1 MAGHTSTRTKSPGRI
16 RVWAGAGLVLLAAS
30 LLLASGCGKK
40 EEQGAPE
47 KTVNVKVW
55 TVEKKSVR
63 PFIETIGSLT
73 ASEEVSVSSEVDGL
87 LKGVPVDEGTP
98 VSRGMVLARV
108 DSTDYRL
115 VEDNAEAALKQAE
128 AALANIRAEFG
139 RKEAL
144 FNEELVTRQQ
154 FDDVTLRRT
163 VAERDLDRARVV
175 LSLAKEK
182 LGKTSVLSPLQ
193 GMVKEKRVSAGDFA
207 RAGMPLMTI
216 VRVDPLKLSFTIAE
230 KDVSQLK
237 AGQDVTFSVDPYP
250 GREFPGR
257 VSLVYPSLDER
268 TRSLRAEALV
278 PNGSFEL
285 KPGFFARV
293 KIFTGPSR
301 EAVVVPATSILYEGT
316 RVRAFLQEGNAARE
330 RPLKLGAK
338 YGELVEVRE
347 GLTGGEKLIVVGQ
360 NNLVGGVK
368 VHAVQ

>member
-1 MAGHTSTRTKSPGRI
+1 MAGHTSARTGRFG
-16 RVWAGAGLVLLAAS
+16 RSGARAKTALVLLAVS
-30 LLLASGCGKK
+30 LLLVSGCGKK
-40 EEQGAPE
+40 EAQGAPE

-55 TVEKKSVR
+55 TVEKKPVR

-73 ASEEVSVSSEVDGL
+73 ASEEVSVPSEVDGVL
-87 LKGVPVDEGTP
+87 RAVPVDEGTP
-98 VSRGMVLARV
+98 VSRGTVLARV

-115 VEDNAEAALKQAE
+115 VEDNAKAALKQAE

-144 FNEELVTRQQ
+144 FREELLTRQQ
-154 FDDVTLRRT
+154 FDDVTLRKT

-175 LSLAKEK
+175 LSLAREK

-193 GMVKEKRVSAGDFA
+193 GMVKEKGVSAGDFA

-230 KDVSQLK
+230 KDVSQLR

-250 GREFPGR
+250 GREFSGR
-257 VSLVYPSLDER
+257 VSIVYPSLDER

-278 PNGSFEL
+278 SNGAFEL

-293 KIFTGPSR
+293 KIFTGETR

-316 RVRAFLQEGNAARE
+316 RVRVFLREGNAARE
-330 RPLKLGAK
+330 RSVKLGAK
-338 YGELVEVRE
+338 YGELVEVLE
-347 GLTGGEKLIVVGQ
+347 GLRGGENLIVVGQ